1 VPCVRDQLWIW
12 GHEAGSHTT
21 AEWGVPDFGEL
32 RLRRAQS
39 SRRAEPSRITPV
51 EGAAYMGV
59 PNVVMVRYGGK
70 PEPPYH
76 PYAVPFRAL
85 RSVVWSIVGAGG
97 QTDAADGAHVL
108 ELARQLPNMSGVMMD
123 DFFHDTPGDKGF
135 GTLSLDELRA
145 LRRQLVLRD
154 RRLDLWSVIY
164 DRQLSLPLGEHLDL
178 CDKVT
183 LWFWRAAEL
192 AHLEETFAALEAL
205 APRPGK
211 LLGIYMFDYGEHRPM
226 PLDLLEYECE
236 TGLRWLRERRIE
248 GLIFLATCIC
258 DLDLDAVEWTRRWIA
273 QAGDEKL

>member
-1 VPCVRDQLWIW
+1 MTTVRDKLWIW

-21 AEWGVPDFGEL
+21 AEWGVP
-32 RLRRAQS
+32 
-39 SRRAEPSRITPV
+39 EPSRITPV
-51 EGAAYMGV
+51 EGAFYMGL
-59 PNVVMVRYGGK
+59 PNMILVRYGGK
-70 PEPPYH
+70 PQPPYH
-76 PYAVPFRAL
+76 RYAVPFRAL
-85 RSVVWSIVGAGG
+85 DRLVWSIVGAGG
-97 QTDAADGAHVL
+97 TTDAADRAHVL
-108 ELARQLPNMSGVMMD
+108 ELARELPNMSGVMMD
-123 DFFHDTPGDKGF
+123 DFFHDTPGEKGF
-135 GTLSLDELRA
+135 GALSLDELRA
-145 LRRQLVLRD
+145 LRRQLELPGHPTLPK

-164 DRQLSLPLGEHLDL
+164 DRQLTLPLGEHLDL

-226 PLDLLEYECE
+226 PLDLLEHECD

-273 QAGDEKL
+273 KAGDEEL